1 VKRLFKPLLGVLLLI
16 ALFHS
21 VGWSDVAASLL
32 QTQVGWLGA
41 ALFFALL
48 ANLVCVL
55 RWKFI
60 SDRLGLVAPY
70 TRLGSLYFQGIFANS
85 ILPGGIV
92 GGDVW
97 RSMGLAQTAC
107 KTATPERQSLAAATV
122 FLDRAAG
129 FWGLAVLSL
138 LALGALAVQWQ
149 SGRSPADT
157 NMLSNATLFGAMGY
171 AQTLA
176 ALLVLPWLAA
186 GVGAPLISKFAAQ
199 TGRWQAKV
207 EVMLQ
212 LARSTPLLLR
222 TLPQTAVSQALGI
235 AALACAFQAVGLDVP
250 PLVITA
256 VSCGIFLFGA
266 LPAAI
271 GGFGARELGAV
282 AFLAPLGFDEA
293 AVIAGSILFGLTA
306 TIQGLAGLLAWLQT
320 RTR

>member
-1 VKRLFKPLLGVLLLI
+1 MKRLFKPTLGVLLLV

-21 VGWSDVAASLL
+21 IGWAEVGQSLL
-32 QTQVGWLGA
+32 KTQLGWLGA

-55 RWKFI
+55 RWKAI
-60 SDRLGLVAPY
+60 ADRLGLAAPF

-97 RSMGLAQTAC
+97 RGMGLAQTAC
-107 KTATPERQSLAAATV
+107 KEATPERQSLAAGTV

-129 FWGLAVLSL
+129 FWGLALISL
-138 LALGALAVQWQ
+138 LALGALAAQWQ
-149 SGRSPADT
+149 AGRASADT

-199 TGRWQAKV
+199 TGRWQGKV

-212 LARSTPLLLR
+212 LARATPLLVR
-222 TLPQTAVSQALGI
+222 TLPHSMVSQLLTI
-235 AALACAFQAVGLDVP
+235 AAFGCGLQAAGISVEPVTL
-250 PLVITA
+250 IA
-256 VSCGIFLFGA
+256 VAAGIFLAGA
-266 LPAAI
+266 LPAAV
-271 GGFGARELGAV
+271 GGFGARELGAI
-282 AFLAPLGFDEA
+282 AFLTPLGYEA
-293 AVIAGSILFGLTA
+293 GGVMAGSILFGLTA
-306 TIQGLAGLLAWLQT
+306 TIQGLGGLLAWLQS
-320 RTR
+320 RKP

>member
-1 VKRLFKPLLGVLLLI
+1 VKRLFKPTLGVLLLV

-21 VGWSDVAASLL
+21 VGWSEVAASLM
-32 QTQVGWLGA
+32 QTQAGWMVA
-41 ALFFALL
+41 ALLLALL

-55 RWKFI
+55 RWRAI
-60 SDRLGLVAPY
+60 AGRMGLDAPV
-70 TRLGSLYFQGIFANS
+70 LKMASLYFQGVFANS

-107 KTATPERQSLAAATV
+107 REERPERQSLAAATV

-129 FWGLAVLSL
+129 FWGLALLSL
-138 LALGALAVQWQ
+138 LALGALAAQWR
-149 SGRSPADT
+149 SGQAADT

-199 TGRWQAKV
+199 TGRWQGKI

-212 LARSTPLLLR
+212 LARSTPLLVK
-222 TLPQTAVSQALGI
+222 TLPHTAVSQALGI
-235 AALACAFQAVGLDVP
+235 AALACSLQAVGLDVP
-250 PLVITA
+250 PLVVAA

-293 AVIAGSILFGLTA
+293 GVMAGSILFGLTA
-306 TIQGLAGLLAWLQT
+306 TLQGLLGLVAWLQS
-320 RTR
+320 RKS

>member
-1 VKRLFKPLLGVLLLI
+1 VKRLFKPLLGALLLI

-32 QTQVGWLGA
+32 QTQAGWLGA

-138 LALGALAVQWQ
+138 LALGTLAVQWQ

-186 GVGAPLISKFAAQ
+186 GVGAPLLSKFAAQ

-222 TLPQTAVSQALGI
+222 TLPHSIASQLLTIASFGCGLMAAGVAVEPVSLIAVSAGVF
-235 AALACAFQAVGLDVP
+235 LA
-250 PLVITA
+250 
-256 VSCGIFLFGA
+256 GA

-271 GGFGARELGAV
+271 GGFGARELGAI
-282 AFLAPLGFDEA
+282 AFLTPLGHPAA

>member
-1 VKRLFKPLLGVLLLI
+1 MKRLFKPTLGVLLLV

-21 VGWSDVAASLL
+21 IGWAEVGQSLL
-32 QTQVGWLGA
+32 KTQLGWLGA

-55 RWKFI
+55 RWKTI
-60 SDRLGLVAPY
+60 ADRLGLSAPF

-107 KTATPERQSLAAATV
+107 KEATPERQSLAAGTV

-129 FWGLAVLSL
+129 FWGLALMSL

-149 SGRSPADT
+149 AGRASADT

-199 TGRWQAKV
+199 TGRWQSKV

-212 LARSTPLLLR
+212 LARATPLLVR
-222 TLPQTAVSQALGI
+222 TLPQTAISQALGI
-235 AALACAFQAVGLDVP
+235 GALACALQAVGLEVP
-250 PLVITA
+250 ILIVAA

-282 AFLAPLGFDEA
+282 AFLSPLGYDEA
-293 AVIAGSILFGLTA
+293 GVVAGSILFGLTA
-306 TIQGLAGLLAWLQT
+306 TIQGLGGLLAWLQS
-320 RTR
+320 RKS

>member
-1 VKRLFKPLLGVLLLI
+1 MRRLFKPTLGVLLLI

-21 VGWSDVAASLL
+21 VGWSEVAASLL
-32 QTQVGWLGA
+32 QTQVGWLVA
-41 ALFFALL
+41 ALLFAVL

-55 RWKFI
+55 RWRAI
-60 SDRLGLVAPY
+60 AGRMDLDAPY
-70 TRLGSLYFQGIFANS
+70 RRMASLYFQGVFANS

-129 FWGLAVLSL
+129 FWGLALLSL
-138 LALGALAVQWQ
+138 LALGALAVQWR
-149 SGRSPADT
+149 SGQAADT

-186 GVGAPLISKFAAQ
+186 GVGAPLISRFAAQ
-199 TGRWQAKV
+199 TGRWQGKI

-212 LARSTPLLLR
+212 LARSTPLLVK
-222 TLPQTAVSQALGI
+222 TLPHTAVSQSLGI
-235 AALACAFQAVGLDVP
+235 LAFGCALKAVGVP
-250 PLVITA
+250 IDALTLAA
-256 VSCGIFLFGA
+256 VSAGIFLAGA

-271 GGFGARELGAV
+271 GGFGARELGAI
-282 AFLAPLGFDEA
+282 AFLTPLGYA
-293 AVIAGSILFGLTA
+293 AGDVMAGSILFGLTA
-306 TIQGLAGLLAWLQT
+306 TLQGLLGLVAWLQS
-320 RTR
+320 RKS